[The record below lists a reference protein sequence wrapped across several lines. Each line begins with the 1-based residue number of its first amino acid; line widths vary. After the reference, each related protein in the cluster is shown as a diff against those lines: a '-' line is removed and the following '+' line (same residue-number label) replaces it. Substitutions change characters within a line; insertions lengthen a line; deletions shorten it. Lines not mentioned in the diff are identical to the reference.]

1 MNRQFRFNKKLIDAL
16 PPHPDDAKSK
26 ESEWSDTEVAGLR
39 IIVNRRG
46 RKYFLLRYTITNAIT
61 HTAAKRS
68 MKLGDYPQMDVADAR
83 QLALDYRKQISLGN
97 DPQTVVA
104 SPQASLLTLRTFVTD
119 DYLPHAYATKR
130 SAKDDEG
137 RFKKILAEFG
147 DVPLAS
153 LSSHTIQRLH
163 DRLRVQGCAAT
174 ANRHLALL
182 KRCLNLAIIWG
193 KLDGTN
199 PVRGIRMH
207 QENNQRHRYLSGD
220 ELRSFLTALEAEPS
234 RSLADALRF
243 LLMTGARRTEV
254 LQARWDAID
263 LDKQQWYL
271 PHTKNGKS
279 RFVLLNDAAVELLRQ
294 RPRTGGNVY
303 VFPAKTGLPIVS
315 PYKGFKRALT
325 RSGITGLRI
334 HDLRHSFASLAINNG
349 ATLYEV
355 QHLLGHHDS
364 KTTQRYAH
372 VASANL
378 RKASAH
384 VSAIITG
391 AQQPTQLSAR

>member
-1 MNRQFRFNKKLIDAL
+1 VI
-16 PPHPDDAKSK
+16 
-26 ESEWSDTEVAGLR
+26 
-39 IIVNRRG
+39 
-46 RKYFLLRYTITNAIT
+46 
-61 HTAAKRS
+61 
-68 MKLGDYPQMDVADAR
+68 
-83 QLALDYRKQISLGN
+83 
-97 DPQTVVA
+97 
-104 SPQASLLTLRTFVTD
+104 D

-137 RFKKILAEFG
+137 RFRNILPEFG
-147 DVPLAS
+147 DVALAS
-153 LSSHTIQRLH
+153 LSSHAIQRLH

-193 KLDGTN
+193 KLEGAN

-220 ELRSFLTALEAEPS
+220 ELRSFLTALDAEPS

-271 PHTKNGKS
+271 QHTKNGKS
-279 RFVLLNDAAVELLRQ
+279 RFVLLNNAAVELLRQ
-294 RPRTGGNVY
+294 RPRTEGNVY
-303 VFPAKTGLPIVS
+303 VFPGKKDGEAIVN
-315 PYKGFKRALT
+315 PYKGFRRALT

-355 QHLLGHHDS
+355 QHLLGHTDM

-384 VSAIITG
+384 VSAIIME
-391 AQQPTQLSAR
+391 AQPNSLSVS

>member
-16 PPHPDDAKSK
+16 PSHPESAKSK

-39 IIVNRRG
+39 IIISRRG
-46 RKYFLLRYTITNAIT
+46 RKYFLFRYTCNG
-61 HTAAKRS
+61 AKRS
-68 MKLGDYPQMDVADAR
+68 MKLGDYPHMDVADAR
-83 QLALDYRKQISLGN
+83 YRALEHRAQIATGI
-97 DPQTVVA
+97 DPQAIIAA
-104 SPQASLLTLRTFVTD
+104 SHESQLTLRSFVTD

-130 SAKDDEG
+130 SAKDDES
-137 RFKKILAEFG
+137 RFRNILPEFG
-147 DVPLAS
+147 DVALAN
-153 LSSHTIQRLH
+153 LSSHAIQRLH

-182 KRCLNLAIIWG
+182 KRCMNLAIIWG
-193 KLDGTN
+193 KLVGAN

-220 ELRSFLTALEAEPS
+220 ELRSFLDALEAEPS

-263 LDKQQWYL
+263 FEKQQWYL

-279 RFVLLNDAAVELLRQ
+279 RFVLLNDAAVELLSQ
-294 RPRTGGNVY
+294 RPRTEGNVY
-303 VFPAKTGLPIVS
+303 VFPGRNEGGPIIN
-315 PYKGFKRALT
+315 PYKGFQRALA

-355 QHLLGHHDS
+355 QHLLGHSDS
-364 KTTQRYAH
+364 KTTTRYAH

-391 AQQPTQLSAR
+391 AQTTAIAAR

>member
-1 MNRQFRFNKKLIDAL
+1 MRFPRSPTAPRRKKASG
-16 PPHPDDAKSK
+16 P
-26 ESEWSDTEVAGLR
+26 DTEVAGLR
-39 IIVNRRG
+39 IIVNRLG
-46 RKYFLLRYTITNAIT
+46 RKYFLFRYTFNGT
-61 HTAAKRS
+61 KRS
-68 MKLGDYPQMDVADAR
+68 MKLGDYPHMDVADAR
-83 QLALDYRKQISLGN
+83 HRALEHRAQIATGI
-97 DPQTVVA
+97 DPQAVIATPEEA
-104 SPQASLLTLRTFVTD
+104 HLTLRSFVTD

-130 SAKDDEG
+130 SAKDDES
-137 RFKKILAEFG
+137 RFRNILPEFG
-147 DVPLAS
+147 DVALAS
-153 LSSHTIQRLH
+153 LSSHAIQRLH

-193 KLDGTN
+193 KLAGAN

-220 ELRSFLTALEAEPS
+220 ELRSFLDALEAEPS

-254 LQARWDAID
+254 LQARWDAVD

-279 RFVLLNDAAVELLRQ
+279 RFVLLNDVAVELLRQ
-294 RPRTGGNVY
+294 RPRTEGNVY
-303 VFPAKTGLPIVS
+303 VFPGRNKGGPIIN
-315 PYKGFKRALT
+315 PYKGFQRALV

-355 QHLLGHHDS
+355 QHLLGHSDS
-364 KTTQRYAH
+364 KTTTRYAH

-391 AQQPTQLSAR
+391 AQAPGVTAR